1 MHILKQPEGILM
13 RFWSVEFSPLKSRIY
28 KCFHGTYC
36 SLPKT
41 LDKNDSLRCEDGSDL
56 IRLFVVMKDTDAV
69 VLNYNP
75 LFGRTLPERFNS
87 CDNLLPLL
95 MTMFPQSLRQS
106 FFAIWTWELFGYTGG
121 LVGCWLGFSVWSLV
135 GIIEKFAQKVGR
147 FREKLLKK

>member
-75 LFGRTLPERFNS
+75 LFG
-87 CDNLLPLL
+87 
-95 MTMFPQSLRQS
+95 
-106 FFAIWTWELFGYTGG
+106 TWELFGYTGG